1 MLGLLFL
8 FCLKEDFEMSM
19 LQIGIM
25 LVIGY
30 LCLYSIVDRI
40 CKCVEECAR
49 FKSYNEYIKNGAN
62 TPKGDVSNNEN
73 D

>member
-1 MLGLLFL
+1 
-8 FCLKEDFEMSM
+8 MSM
-19 LQIGIM
+19 LQSGII

-49 FKSYNEYIKNGAN
+49 FKSYNEYIKNGTN
-62 TPKGDVSNNEN
+62 TSKGDVNANESN
-73 D
+73 

>member
-1 MLGLLFL
+1 
-8 FCLKEDFEMSM
+8 MSM

-40 CKCVEECAR
+40 CKCVEECAK
-49 FKSYNEYIKNGAN
+49 FKSYNEYIKNDTN
-62 TPKGDVSNNEN
+62 TSKGDVNTNERN
-73 D
+73 